1 MSRKEP
7 EAGDVWKNRD
17 NEIVYIVKVYKNT
30 SGTGNSV
37 RLTYKIIEYTNE
49 ESVNIMECDR
59 DDLIKYLGIGINPL
73 KSLFEVKE

>member
-30 SGTGNSV
+30 SVTGNSV

>member
-30 SGTGNSV
+30 SVTGNSV

-59 DDLIKYLGIGINPL
+59 DDLIKYLGIEINPL

>member
-1 MSRKEP
+1 M
-7 EAGDVWKNRD
+7 
-17 NEIVYIVKVYKNT
+17 
-30 SGTGNSV
+30 GNSV

-59 DDLIKYLGIGINPL
+59 DDLIEYLGIGINPL